1 MTSDGETSNA
11 NLATIQ
17 FGGSRGLP
25 AYPSARQIRRLGQ
38 LFVQE
43 GLTNLAAQ
51 IDIVWVPGAEDDEDE
66 ADPALDSEIDV
77 REEQEDPMEFDQSQ
91 PTQNLLGHTPDG
103 LLIDPTNNHGIRGGA
118 HDQTGKFAEY
128 QTGVRHNRTITIDRS
143 RVWYDHPE
151 AHKLEAYSSRGWRKW
166 KHADTMD
173 WKNKG
178 KITELNKFRDQT
190 HKRGGWPLLRDVKR
204 EDYQLAEREL
214 VMEYVKAA
222 DGKRAGM
229 AMEKLVA
236 EFRLRFPL
244 RTQSDTGLQSL
255 VDRLRKEYE
264 EFGGLKPRKPRGWKQ
279 MQQSR
284 AARGSLQGGLSRDR
298 VDGQDQESSDG
309 ENQGEDQSGE
319 GDDGEDNEAEVEGN
333 SDEAGSQG
341 NSDEAED
348 THDTE

>member
-1 MTSDGETSNA
+1 
-11 NLATIQ
+11 
-17 FGGSRGLP
+17 
-25 AYPSARQIRRLGQ
+25 
-38 LFVQE
+38 
-43 GLTNLAAQ
+43 
-51 IDIVWVPGAEDDEDE
+51 
-66 ADPALDSEIDV
+66 
-77 REEQEDPMEFDQSQ
+77 
-91 PTQNLLGHTPDG
+91 
-103 LLIDPTNNHGIRGGA
+103 
-118 HDQTGKFAEY
+118 
-128 QTGVRHNRTITIDRS
+128 
-143 RVWYDHPE
+143 
-151 AHKLEAYSSRGWRKW
+151 
-166 KHADTMD
+166 MD